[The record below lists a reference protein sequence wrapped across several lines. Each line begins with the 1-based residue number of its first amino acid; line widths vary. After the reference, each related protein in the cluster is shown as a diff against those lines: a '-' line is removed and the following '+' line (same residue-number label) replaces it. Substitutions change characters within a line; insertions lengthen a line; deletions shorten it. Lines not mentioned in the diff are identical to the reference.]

1 MVEDI
6 LFGIYILVLVILF
19 VSLILEA
26 YQELAKK
33 TNIQIIIELLLSN
46 GYVVTDETDNY
57 IIMNIDLVLENMRTK
72 KTLKIF
78 KINHEKPSDPNPD
91 AVHYELSFQKKCY
104 ILCMWFISHHLYLY
118 QSSYGSFLRDRLD
131 RIGSK
136 YIDGYVHILCTK
148 TNIYKEFELNTNENF
163 FNYLVRLAKKL
174 NLNESSY
181 KNFLRL

>member
-6 LFGIYILVLVILF
+6 LFGIYILLLVILF

-33 TNIQIIIELLLSN
+33 TNIQIMIELLLSN
-46 GYVVTDETDNY
+46 GYVVIDETDNY
-57 IIMNIDLVLENMRTK
+57 IIMNIDFVLENMRIFQ
-72 KTLKIF
+72 TLKIF
-78 KINHEKPSDPNPD
+78 KINHEKPSNPNPD

-104 ILCMWFISHHLYLY
+104 ILWMWFISHHLYMY
-118 QSSYGSFLRDRLD
+118 QSNYGSFLRDRMD
-131 RIGSK
+131 HVGAK
-136 YIDGYVHILCTK
+136 YIDGYVHILCK
-148 TNIYKEFELNTNENF
+148 ETNKYEEFELNSNENF

-181 KNFLRL
+181 KNFLHL